1 MLDRAVKCI
10 CIWRRTQTMRKP
22 ALEVGGVHFCSADC
36 VKVYSK
42 GIPTSGDLK
51 TGIVSPFT
59 APRKSGYQLNWL
71 LLLQFAS
78 LTQDTLPFSK
88 APTRVTSKVAFK
100 PGTDGWNLKS
110 RKWVYWQV

>member
-1 MLDRAVKCI
+1 M
-10 CIWRRTQTMRKP
+10 
-22 ALEVGGVHFCSADC
+22 GGVYFCSTDC
-36 VKVYSK
+36 VKGYSE

-59 APRKSGYQLNWL
+59 APRKSAYQLNWL

-78 LTQDTLPFSK
+78 LTQDTLPFFK

-110 RKWVYWQV
+110 GKGGLLASRAAGPKTVRLAKIPYH